1 MKTAIF
7 APFASE
13 EAGQKSTA
21 DAQPLTRSSLD
32 DGANGEKFGG
42 RSTPSRTVPPR
53 MSSLAAQQVTA
64 RLAARVAR
72 RLAKVRAS
80 SAPSRAP
87 ARSPLPPSAAHKNAV
102 AFSRF
107 SLVVPTDPTRTFHR

>member
-7 APFASE
+7 APFASLE
-13 EAGQKSTA
+13 TVKLPAA
-21 DAQPLTRSSLD
+21 DLGHTRSGLD
-32 DGANGEKFGG
+32 DGAMGEKFGG
-42 RSTPSRTVPPR
+42 RSTPSRTVPLR
-53 MSSLAAQQVTA
+53 MSALATQQVTA
-64 RLAARVAR
+64 RLVARVAR

-87 ARSPLPPSAAHKNAV
+87 APSPLLPSAAHENVV

-107 SLVVPTDPTRTFHR
+107 SLVYPIPRARSTR